1 MQHGGRRLV
10 RFPEVT
16 DVNILCYGDSNT
28 YGFTTDWKGRYPRD
42 VRWTGRLQ
50 TLLGPEHYV
59 IEDGLNG
66 RACAVPDTHRAGRS
80 ALREL
85 PVALECHMPLDW
97 LILAF
102 GTNDVKIEKTRTL
115 DGAAGAMEQ
124 LVGMVKQKLP
134 PETRVLFITSAPL
147 REPVLGVDPDFD
159 ALSIRLSE
167 QLAGAHREICARYGI
182 FHMDAGEVVR
192 TSDVDG
198 EHYDEANHAALAE
211 AVARYILEHGKEDHT

>member
-28 YGFTTDWKGRYPRD
+28 YGYRPDWKGRYPRD

-80 ALREL
+80 ALDAL

-124 LVGMVKQKLP
+124 LVGMVRQKLP

-182 FHMDAGEVVR
+182 FHMDAGEIVR

-211 AVARYILEHGKEDHT
+211 AVARFILEHGKEDHT

>member
-1 MQHGGRRLV
+1 M
-10 RFPEVT
+10 
-16 DVNILCYGDSNT
+16 NILCYGDSNT

-50 TLLGPEHYV
+50 MLLGPEHYV

-66 RACAVPDTHRAGRS
+66 RTCAVPDTHRRGRS
-80 ALREL
+80 ALDAL

-115 DGAAGAMEQ
+115 SGAAEAMER
-124 LVGMVKQKLP
+124 LVRMVKQTLP
-134 PETRVLFITSAPL
+134 DTTRVLFITSAPL
-147 REPVLGVDPDFD
+147 RAPVLGVDPDFD
-159 ALSIRLSE
+159 ELSIRLSE
-167 QLAGAHREICARYGI
+167 QLADAHRAICARYGI
-182 FHMDAGEVVR
+182 GHLNAGDYAR

-211 AVARYILEHGKEDHT
+211 AVARYILEHGKEERT

>member
-10 RFPEVT
+10 RFPEVA

-28 YGFTTDWKGRYPRD
+28 YGYRPDWKGRYPRD

-80 ALREL
+80 ALDAL

-124 LVGMVKQKLP
+124 LVGMVRQKLP

-182 FHMDAGEVVR
+182 FHMDAGEIVR

-211 AVARYILEHGKEDHT
+211 AVARCILEHGKEDHT

>member
-1 MQHGGRRLV
+1 MRIQR
-10 RFPEVT
+10 EVT
-16 DVNILCYGDSNT
+16 GVNILCYGDSNT

-50 TLLGPEHYV
+50 MLLGPEHYV

-66 RACAVPDTHRAGRS
+66 RTCAVPDTHRRGRS
-80 ALREL
+80 ALDAL

-102 GTNDVKIEKTRTL
+102 GTNDVKIEKARSL
-115 DGAAGAMEQ
+115 REAADAMER
-124 LVGMVKQKLP
+124 LIRMVRETLP
-134 PETRVLFITSAPL
+134 RETRVLFITSAPL
-147 REPVLGVDPDFD
+147 RDCVLGVDPDFD
-159 ALSIRLSE
+159 ALSVRLSE
-167 QLAGAHREICARYGI
+167 QLAEAHRAVCLRYGVE
-182 FHMDAGEVVR
+182 HMDAGQFVH

-211 AVARYILEHGKEDHT
+211 AVAGYLLVHGKDDHT

>member
-28 YGFTTDWKGRYPRD
+28 YGYRPDWKGRYPRD

-80 ALREL
+80 ALDAL

-192 TSDVDG
+192 TSDADG

-211 AVARYILEHGKEDHT
+211 AVARFILEHGKEDHT

>member
-1 MQHGGRRLV
+1 M
-10 RFPEVT
+10 
-16 DVNILCYGDSNT
+16 NILCYGDSNT
-28 YGFTTDWKGRYPRD
+28 YGFTPDWKGRYPRE

-66 RACAVPDTHRAGRS
+66 RTCAVPDAHRPGRS
-80 ALREL
+80 ALDTL
-85 PVALECHMPLDW
+85 PVALESHMPLDW

-115 DGAAGAMEQ
+115 HGAADAMER
-124 LVGMVKQKLP
+124 LVRMVKEKLP

-147 REPVLGVDPDFD
+147 REPVLRVDPDFD

-167 QLAGAHREICARYGI
+167 ELAGAHRAVCARYGI
-182 FHMDAGEVVR
+182 GHLDAGAFVR

-198 EHYDEANHAALAE
+198 EHYDEISHAALAE
-211 AVARYILEHGKEDHT
+211 AVARYILEHGKDEQI

>member
-28 YGFTTDWKGRYPRD
+28 YGYRPDWKGRYPRD

-80 ALREL
+80 ALDAL

-124 LVGMVKQKLP
+124 LVGMVQQKLP
-134 PETRVLFITSAPL
+134 SETRVLFITSAPL

>member
-1 MQHGGRRLV
+1 MQHGSRRPV
-10 RFPEVT
+10 HFTEVT

-59 IEDGLNG
+59 IENGLNG
-66 RACAVPDTHRAGRS
+66 RTCAVPDTHREGRS

-85 PVALECHMPLDW
+85 PVTLECHMPLDW

-115 DGAAGAMEQ
+115 SGAADAMEQ
-124 LVGMVKQKLP
+124 LVRMVRQKLP
-134 PETRVLFITSAPL
+134 HETRVLFITSAPL

-159 ALSIRLSE
+159 ALSITLSE

-182 FHMDAGEVVR
+182 FHMDAGTVAR
-192 TSDVDG
+192 TSDMDG
-198 EHYDEANHAALAE
+198 EHYDEANHAVLAE
-211 AVARYILEHGKEDHT
+211 AVARFILEHGKEDHE

>member
-80 ALREL
+80 ALDAL

-102 GTNDVKIEKTRTL
+102 GTNDLKIEKTRTL

-211 AVARYILEHGKEDHT
+211 AVARFILEHGKEDHT

>member
-28 YGFTTDWKGRYPRD
+28 YGYRPDWKGRYPRD

-80 ALREL
+80 ALDAL

-115 DGAAGAMEQ
+115 SGAADAMEQ
-124 LVGMVKQKLP
+124 LVRMVRQKLP
-134 PETRVLFITSAPL
+134 HETRVLFITSAPL

-159 ALSIRLSE
+159 TLSIQLSE
-167 QLAGAHREICARYGI
+167 QLAGAHRDICARYGI
-182 FHMDAGEVVR
+182 FPHGRSRVR
-192 TSDVDG
+192 PHVRHG
-198 EHYDEANHAALAE
+198 RRAL
-211 AVARYILEHGKEDHT
+211 